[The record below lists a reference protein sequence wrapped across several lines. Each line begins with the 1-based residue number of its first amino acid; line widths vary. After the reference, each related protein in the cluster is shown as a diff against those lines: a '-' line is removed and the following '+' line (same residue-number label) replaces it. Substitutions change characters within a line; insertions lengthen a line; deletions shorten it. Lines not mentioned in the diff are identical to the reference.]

1 MSGSPWHSPQADFLQ
16 WGCFWSQDVLL
27 LGLQIL
33 REVAGVLDP
42 DMILKSKAGYSDYEQ
57 ENQPGQEVLGH
68 MEDMQ
73 SKVRASKTQVQW
85 VQHKMK
91 TAKQMALNAPFWD
104 EWKN

>member
-1 MSGSPWHSPQADFLQ
+1 M
-16 WGCFWSQDVLL
+16 

-73 SKVRASKTQVQW
+73 SKVRASKTQVQ
-85 VQHKMK
+85 
-91 TAKQMALNAPFWD
+91 
-104 EWKN
+104 